1 MNCRLLA
8 ALCLPFLSTAC
19 LSTSRPQA
27 VDGFYLSALRAEE
40 SGQETKAAHWYSIAA
55 AQGHAQ
61 AQNNLGLMYFEG
73 RGVRKSY
80 SEAACWYEFSA
91 AQGCAQAQNNLAVM
105 KYFGL
110 GTPRDPQGAEELLML
125 SAAQG
130 HEQACY
136 TLATLNLG
144 TQTNEAFASQSS
156 SQPMLITIESLQR

>member
-8 ALCLPFLSTAC
+8 ALCLPFLATAC
-19 LSTSRPQA
+19 LSTARPQA
-27 VDGFYLSALRAEE
+27 AEGFYLSALRAEE
-40 SGQETKAAHWYSIAA
+40 SGQESKAAHWYGIAA
-55 AQGHAQ
+55 AEGHAL

-80 SEAACWYEFSA
+80 SEAACWYELSA

-110 GTPRDPQGAEELLML
+110 GTARDPIGAEELLML

-136 TLATLNLG
+136 TLATLNLD
-144 TQTNEAFASQSS
+144 TLTSEFVASQSS
-156 SQPMLITIESLQR
+156 TQPMMVTIESLQR